1 MMTRKYMDFEEELE
15 LFQRYHTLLG
25 KCLVEF
31 QQREKLLGGTT
42 KRGGE
47 YEDEKLNEI
56 IELAYFYADQME
68 EHWSNVQ
75 TFLPPEQ
82 RDNVRFLIN
91 RK

>member
-1 MMTRKYMDFEEELE
+1 MYFEEELE
-15 LFQRYHTLLG
+15 LFKMYHSLLG
-25 KCLVEF
+25 KRLAEF
-31 QQREKLLGGTT
+31 QEREQILGGAI
-42 KRGGE
+42 KIDGE

-56 IELAYFYADQME
+56 IEQAYFYADQME